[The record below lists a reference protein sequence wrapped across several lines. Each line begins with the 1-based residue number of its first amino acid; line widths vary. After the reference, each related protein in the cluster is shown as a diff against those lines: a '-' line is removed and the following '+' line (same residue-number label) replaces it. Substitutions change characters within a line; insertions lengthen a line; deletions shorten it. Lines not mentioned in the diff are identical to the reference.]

1 MHAEYLRSYGS
12 VLPHHHPELP
22 EGRCCLL
29 AFVDR
34 DARRCARGYADVLPH
49 PRPRSSSGFEAKF
62 LGPCPTRPTGWGRQL
77 PLVGARDAARSP
89 DRGYDM
95 TYLSGVAHPLLPAV
109 PGLGQETGRG
119 RQHAKLAGGA
129 KCWLGGAAE
138 IAHGA
143 RATGIQLNQARE
155 WTGCARCLMSCELF
169 TT

>member
-34 DARRCARGYADVLPH
+34 DARRVRSRLRRRIAAPSSSLIEWIRSEIFGSVPNAPHRRGPSASPGRSTGCGTFTRSGLRHDVLIGRCSP
-49 PRPRSSSGFEAKF
+49 SSSCGSWFGTGDRKRTS
-62 LGPCPTRPTGWGRQL
+62 TRQ
-77 PLVGARDAARSP
+77 
-89 DRGYDM
+89 
-95 TYLSGVAHPLLPAV
+95 
-109 PGLGQETGRG
+109 
-119 RQHAKLAGGA
+119 LAGGA